1 MLRAGRLAL
10 AKIGIA
16 IPYSIAANDRVV
28 PRSPGTALNI
38 MMIKY
43 SFKFEPALLGTSR
56 ARCCWLVRATTSR
69 CHARAVFDY
78 RLTAD
83 DRRHGAPVYLLYSNA
98 KHHDIAES

>member
-43 SFKFEPALLGTSR
+43 SFKFEPALLGR
-56 ARCCWLVRATTSR
+56 VLG
-69 CHARAVFDY
+69 AVGWYD
-78 RLTAD
+78 
-83 DRRHGAPVYLLYSNA
+83 
-98 KHHDIAES
+98 